1 MQSIITAFKT
11 VFSDRSYQIIGAVSF
26 GFFLLLYAVTL
37 PAKYTAGRIGLVSL
51 QHLDGSMALFALAF
65 ALLLGAVIP
74 FTGFAFRQ
82 GVKSQKSSTAGGL
95 FVSILTPLLC
105 CSPLLPALMGVL
117 GGLIPLLPAG
127 SSLAVQKFVVTWET
141 ELYLGSLVLLVLALY
156 QNANYIARS
165 PACRMPV
172 QTVKK
177 SNEPGRKQVVGNE

>member
-1 MQSIITAFKT
+1 MQSITRTFKT
-11 VFSDRSYQIIGAVSF
+11 VFSDRSYQIIGGVSF

-51 QHLDGSMALFALAF
+51 QHLSWSMGLFALAF

-74 FTGFAFRQ
+74 FTVFAFRQ

-105 CSPLLPALMGVL
+105 CSPLLPALMGFL

-141 ELYLGSLVLLVLALY
+141 EIYLGSLALLALALY

-165 PACRMPV
+165 AACRMPV

-177 SNEPGRKQVVGNE
+177 SNEPDREQVVRNE